1 MAHDVALPAFMCN
14 GGGAPRNLVISK
26 DGTEEC
32 FGFGIYFHI
41 ELFQA
46 GEHRE
51 KEPIILVTTDINK
64 DHFNGSL
71 ALLMIWMAW
80 RRSQLED

>member
-1 MAHDVALPAFMCN
+1 
-14 GGGAPRNLVISK
+14 
-26 DGTEEC
+26 
-32 FGFGIYFHI
+32 
-41 ELFQA
+41 
-46 GEHRE
+46 
-51 KEPIILVTTDINK
+51 LVTTDINK